1 MKKCVLFFSFLTF
14 ALALNAQI
22 TIISTSSDYFD
33 AGETETPS
41 FSEDKTQIFN
51 ISMQDNIFVHNIIAA
66 DGTTVEDSQLY
77 TIISKKE
84 DDETTTILKTK
95 SGLSGNTYIYYLILN
110 DAGNYV
116 LIQYFEEDGTMV
128 RFNGN
133 HSRLKTIIQPD

>member
-1 MKKCVLFFSFLTF
+1 MKKCLLALSFL
-14 ALALNAQI
+14 ALSIGINAQI
-22 TIISTSSDYFD
+22 TIMATSTDYFD

-66 DGTTVEDSQLY
+66 DGITVEDSQLY

-95 SGLSGNTYIYYLILN
+95 SGLSGNVYVYYLILN

-116 LIQYFEEDGTMV
+116 LIQYFEDDGSMA
-128 RFNGN
+128 RFNGY
-133 HSRLKTIIQPD
+133 HSRLKTIIQED